1 MAAKE
6 PQGQGKNSLNGGI
19 MDFNKL
25 FQLVVAASLINNFVF
40 TRFLGLCIFFGVSR
54 RMETAIGMSITFVSV
69 MVISSVLSWLIF
81 KTVMIPLDVTFL
93 KIIVF
98 IGIIATL
105 VQSAETV
112 MKKMSPSLYYKLG
125 IYLALITTNCIILAV
140 PLINAGEGYTLIESI
155 AFGIG
160 SGLGFALALIIMA
173 SIREKLE
180 LAEVPAPFKGLPI
193 SFIVAGLIALAFTG
207 FSGLITL

>member
-1 MAAKE
+1 
-6 PQGQGKNSLNGGI
+6 
-19 MDFNKL
+19 MDFGKL
-25 FQLVVAASLINNFVF
+25 FELIVGASLINNFVF

-54 RMETAIGMSITFVSV
+54 KMETAVGMSITFTSV
-69 MVISSVLSWLIF
+69 MVISSALSWVVFTYI
-81 KTVMIPLDVTFL
+81 MAPLGIEFL

-98 IGIIATL
+98 IGIIAAF
-105 VQSAETV
+105 VQSADTI
-112 MKKMSPSLYYKLG
+112 MKKVSPTMYYKLG

-140 PLINAGEGYTLIESI
+140 PLINAGEGYTFIESI

-180 LAEVPAPFKGLPI
+180 LADIPAPFRGLPI

>member
-1 MAAKE
+1 
-6 PQGQGKNSLNGGI
+6 
-19 MDFNKL
+19 MDFGKL
-25 FQLVVAASLINNFVF
+25 FELVVAASLINNFVF
-40 TRFLGLCIFFGVSR
+40 TRFLGLCIFFGVSK
-54 RMETAIGMSITFVSV
+54 RMETAVGMSITFTSV
-69 MVISSVLSWLIF
+69 MVISSALSWVIF
-81 KTVMIPLDVTFL
+81 TFVMKENALYLGSPDLTFL

-98 IGIIATL
+98 IGIIAAF
-105 VQSAETV
+105 VQSADTI
-112 MKKMSPSLYYKLG
+112 MKKVSPTLYYKLG

-140 PLINAGEGYTLIESI
+140 PLINAGEGYTFIESI
-155 AFGIG
+155 AFGVG

-180 LAEVPAPFKGLPI
+180 LADIPAPFRGLPI